1 MCSSDL
7 NDGDID
13 IVVWNRNEP
22 PSLLR
27 NDLKSA
33 HHWLQVR
40 LTGTQSNRAAI
51 GSTVTV
57 QFAGRKQTQVVLS
70 QSSFTSAS
78 DLRLH
83 FGLGGATA
91 AEVTVRWPTGVRE
104 KFPVPG
110 VDRTLQLVEGAGTRI
125 EVP

>member
-1 MCSSDL
+1 MAFGDID
-7 NDGDID
+7 NDGDLD

-33 HHWLQVR
+33 NHWLQLR
-40 LTGTQSNRAAI
+40 LQGTKSNRAAI
-51 GSTVTV
+51 GATVTV
-57 QFAGRKQTQVVLS
+57 QFGGRKQTQVVLS

-83 FGLGGATA
+83 FGLGVAKA
-91 AEVTVRWPTGVRE
+91 AEVVVRWPTGVQE
-104 KFPVPG
+104 KFSVPG
-110 VDRTLQLVEGAGTRI
+110 VDRVLSIVEGSGT
-125 EVP
+125 